1 MAKSGKTNISGG
13 GEIGSDELSV
23 TKKQVLKGKT
33 YVGADTN
40 DETGIGELDLDVIT
54 TTSSDMLAGKVGVD
68 KSGVPVTGTIPV
80 LGAVNQSLA
89 INSTYTIPPGYHN
102 GQGKITQSIAT
113 MGAQTINPT
122 AFQQTV
128 SSSGK
133 YMTGN
138 VVVNGVSN
146 LTAANVKKGQTV
158 GGTAG
163 ACDWIDASEANK
175 DFLGLTEIPFTTNY
189 RTFSDAM
196 RYGNITSLVYDSVFK
211 PQYTYVIFKVGGYN
225 PNRIILDHGYRDVM
239 CTYKYSVNDGTQLIY
254 IQFYRINPNP
264 SYTDAARLRIW
275 AYAYSPAGISDG
287 DIPKVSI
294 QFLGGTN
301 FIGI

>member
-1 MAKSGKTNISGG
+1 MGKIWMPGG
-13 GEIGSDELSV
+13 GG
-23 TKKQVLKGKT
+23 
-33 YVGADTN
+33 GA
-40 DETGIGELDLDVIT
+40 DLDVVT
-54 TTSSDMLAGKVGVD
+54 AGAGDVLSGKVIVD
-68 KSGVPVTGTIPV
+68 KDGNPLPGTMPNRGAISQA
-80 LGAVNQSLA
+80 LG
-89 INSTYTIPPGYHN
+89 INGTYTIPAGYHN
-102 GQGKITQSIAT
+102 GSGKVTQSIAT
-113 MGAQTINPT
+113 MGAQTINPS
-122 AFQQTV
+122 ASKQTV

-133 YMTGN
+133 YMTGD
-138 VVVNGVSN
+138 VTVNGVSN
-146 LTAANVKKGQTV
+146 LTAANIKKGQTV

-196 RYGNITSLVYDSVFK
+196 RDRSMTALVYDSVFK
-211 PQYTYVIFKVGGYN
+211 PQYTYVIFKVGASN

-239 CTYKYSVNDGTQLIY
+239 CTYKYSVNNGTQLMY
-254 IQFYRINPNP
+254 INFYRINPNP

-275 AYAYSPAGISDG
+275 AYAYSPAGISD
-287 DIPKVSI
+287 IPKISI